1 MKSVLLASCAVLL
14 GILAMGVPASAHHGV
29 QGYDHSKRLT
39 LKGTVSEFAWQNP
52 HAQIYFDAKDDTGAM
67 VHWGLELNSPG
78 NLVRLGWEHSSLKA
92 GEPVEASFYPGEK
105 GKHVG
110 ICIDIVKADG
120 TKLHSGQG
128 CGNNPANN
136 N

>member
-1 MKSVLLASCAVLL
+1 MKSALVTFCALALGLLVMSGPVA
-14 GILAMGVPASAHHGV
+14 AHHGV

-39 LKGTVSEFAWQNP
+39 LTGTVSEFAWQNP
-52 HAQIYFDAKDDTGAM
+52 HAQIYFDAKDETGTM

-92 GEPVEASFYPGEK
+92 GETVQASFYPGEQ

-120 TKLHSGQG
+120 TKLHSNQG
-128 CGNNPANN
+128 CGNNPAQNN
-136 N
+136 